1 MNQMQRKKKLKGFV
15 WNFKG
20 AGARFKEEEEEEEK
34 KKKKKK
40 RNGPRRQT
48 RGVFGAHTI
57 SHCAGSVKTFQMLSL

>member
-1 MNQMQRKKKLKGFV
+1 MDQMQRKKKLKGFV

-20 AGARFKEEEEEEEK
+20 AGARFKEEEE